1 MKRFFIAVVCAMM
14 LLSFAGCNS
23 NSATGD
29 SGEGTSISAPSVSQE
44 DINAAKEEADRY
56 RDMLLEKQPS
66 ILSFTYTGNDTA
78 EDNVFTF
85 ECQLEYESGTST
97 GTITVYKNSDG
108 TFSVQGLEFNT

>member
-1 MKRFFIAVVCAMM
+1 MKRFSIVIVCAMM
-14 LLSFAGCNS
+14 LLSFTSCHFNS
-23 NSATGD
+23 SAGD
-29 SGEGTSISAPSVSQE
+29 SGEETSISTPSVSQE

-85 ECQLEYESGTST
+85 ECQLEYENGTST

-108 TFSVQGLEFNT
+108 TFSAQGLEFNT